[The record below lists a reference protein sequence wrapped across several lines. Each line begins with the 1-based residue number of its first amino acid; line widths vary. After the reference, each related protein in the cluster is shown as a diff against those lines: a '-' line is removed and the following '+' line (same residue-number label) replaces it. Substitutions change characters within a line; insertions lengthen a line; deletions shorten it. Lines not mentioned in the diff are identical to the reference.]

1 MKRDNIYRKR
11 LDKHMDELKWLYME
25 LYNSQDMFDGLLK
38 GMEGFYKERAGCLR
52 ALDAAREED
61 PCWYR
66 KSSML
71 GMMMYADHFAGS
83 LKGVEGKLDYIAQ
96 CHVNYLHLMP
106 LLDTPRGR
114 SDGGYAVSDFRKV
127 REDLGTMED
136 LEQLAHE
143 CHDRGISLCLDF
155 VMNHTSEDHGWAK
168 RARAGERNIRTDI
181 FSLTAGRFPPCL
193 RRRYPRYFPPRRRE
207 TSPVCLKQGS
217 M

>member
-1 MKRDNIYRKR
+1 
-11 LDKHMDELKWLYME
+11 
-25 LYNSQDMFDGLLK
+25 MFDGLLK

-66 KSSML
+66 KSSTL

-106 LLDTPRGR
+106 LLDTPGAFGR
-114 SDGGYAVSDFRKV
+114 EVMLYLTLRKV

-168 RARAGERNIRTDI
+168 KGKGRGKGISGQI
-181 FSLTAGRFPPCL
+181 FFFDSWTVPSMFEETVPQVFPATAL
-193 RRRYPRYFPPRRRE
+193 E
-207 TSPVCLKQGS
+207 TSHPS
-217 M
+217 A